1 MITLIDYGG
10 SNLRSVQKA
19 LEFVGADICVA
30 TGGEEIARAENLIVP
45 GVGAFGAGMNALRER
60 EMVHAIREQAAKGV
74 RLLGICL
81 GMQLLFEHGEEMG
94 QHNGLGL
101 IEGCVE
107 RFPAAGP
114 KIPHMGWNQVEHDGS
129 HRLLDGVQPGA
140 YAYFVHSYFCR
151 PADPGVVIAQ
161 ADYGGRFAAII
172 ARDNI
177 YGIQFHPEKSQ
188 EVGLKVLRNFVE
200 MSEAT

>member
-10 SNLRSVQKA
+10 SNLRSVYKA
-19 LEFVGADICVA
+19 LEFVGAEVTIA
-30 TGGEEIARAENLIVP
+30 TRAEEIARADKLILP
-45 GVGAFGAGMNALRER
+45 GVGAFGAGMKALREHKL
-60 EMVHAIREQAAKGV
+60 EHAIRERAAQGV
-74 RLLGICL
+74 PLLGICL
-81 GMQLLFEHGEEMG
+81 GMQLLFERSEEMG

-101 IEGCVE
+101 IEGSVE

-114 KIPHMGWNQVEHDGS
+114 KIPHMGWNQIEFDGC
-129 HRLLDGVQPGA
+129 HRLLNGVQPGA

-151 PADPGVVIAQ
+151 PAGRGVIIAQ
-161 ADYGGRFAAII
+161 TDYGKRFGAII

-188 EVGLKVLRNFVE
+188 QVGLTILRNFVE